1 MAADELG
8 AADLVD
14 VLALVERLGDCT
26 DMDTFVTTAMRGLI
40 EMIPS
45 IDVSYNEMNPFAGR
59 IFYDMWPRPPEGF
72 AEAAVP
78 VFEKYM
84 RQNPLIS
91 HMEATGD
98 TRALMWSDFV
108 TVDDMRR
115 TDLHRGVF
123 SRLGIDSQMAVTLPT
138 PSGIVIGFAV
148 NRGIEGFDERDRA
161 VVNALRPH
169 LVQAYRA
176 VQLRGSVAMLKEAL
190 SATGWSAAL
199 VDSDAQVLSIT
210 DGATEA
216 LATVD
221 VDMAVG
227 GELPGRIRDP
237 FLRTVAGYDRSEPAV
252 LSSPIRLS
260 GAGTGVDGWYVPSP
274 VPPHVV
280 LVRAADG
287 DDGTALL
294 ELGLTQRELDVARA
308 LASGGTNAQLG
319 ERLGISEG
327 TVRKHLERLY
337 RVLEVDN
344 RAAAAAR
351 IRDLS
356 A

>member
-1 MAADELG
+1 MAAGDLG
-8 AADLVD
+8 AADLAD
-14 VLALVERLGDCT
+14 VLKLVERLGDCT
-26 DMDTFVTTAMRGLI
+26 DMEAFVTTAMHGLI

-59 IFYDMWPRPPEGF
+59 IFYDMWPSPPEGF
-72 AEAAVP
+72 AEASVP
-78 VFEKYM
+78 LFEKYM
-84 RQNPLIS
+84 RQNPLIA

-108 TVDDMRR
+108 SVEEMRR

-138 PSGIVIGFAV
+138 PSGIVIGFAL
-148 NRGIEGFDERDRA
+148 NRDESGFDERDRA
-161 VVNALRPH
+161 IVNTLRPH
-169 LVQAYRA
+169 LVQAYRT
-176 VQLRGSVAMLKEAL
+176 VQLHGSVAMLKEAL

-199 VDSDAQVLSIT
+199 VDADAQVLSLT
-210 DGATEA
+210 DGASEA

-221 VDMAVG
+221 VEMVVG
-227 GELPGRIRDP
+227 GELPNSIRDP
-237 FLRTVAGYDRSEPAV
+237 FLRTVADYDRSQPAV

-260 GAGTGVDGWYVPSP
+260 GAGPGVDGWYVPSP

-280 LVRAADG
+280 LVKASG
-287 DDGTALL
+287 HDDAGALL
-294 ELGLTQRELDVARA
+294 DMGLTDRELDVARV
-308 LASGGTNAQLG
+308 LVGGGTNAQLAEG
-319 ERLGISEG
+319 LGISEG
-327 TVRKHLERLY
+327 TVRKHLERIY

-344 RAAAAAR
+344 RTAAAR
-351 IRDLS
+351 IRDFL